1 MIDKQKINSLISLV
15 DDQDDDVFDLVQGQI
30 IDLGKD
36 VLPLLKKAYDETESN
51 LMSLRLKKLISQL
64 NLIKARE
71 EILYWKN
78 NNSRNLYEGLSIIA
92 RYQYPNLDIEKITK
106 TIKIIRQELWLE
118 VNDNMTAM
126 EKVRIFNHL
135 FFDIHMFHGDS
146 KDFFAPENFFIN
158 DAILRKKGSPLIL
171 STIYSIVAQSVNI
184 PIYGVNMPNHF
195 IVAYTDR
202 LYSQPLS
209 DIEINNVLFFI
220 NPFNRGEIY
229 SLKEMRQFLSSMKVS
244 PHNSYL
250 LPCSNITIIKRNLKN
265 LINAYKN
272 LGKKEKVGEFE
283 VLLNELIKTN

>member
-1 MIDKQKINSLISLV
+1 MIDKQKIKSLISLV

>member
-1 MIDKQKINSLISLV
+1 MIDKQKIKSLISLV

-30 IDLGKD
+30 INLGKD
-36 VLPLLKKAYDETESN
+36 VLPLLKKAYDETESD
-51 LMSLRLKKLISQL
+51 LMSSRLNKLISQL

-118 VNDNMTAM
+118 INDNMTAM

-158 DAILRKKGSPLIL
+158 DVILRKKGSPLIL
-171 STIYSIVAQSVNI
+171 SAVYSIIAQSVNI

-209 DIEINNVLFFI
+209 DIEINNILFFI
-220 NPFNRGEIY
+220 NPFNHGEIY

-250 LPCSNITIIKRNLKN
+250 LPCSNITIIKRNIKN

-272 LGKKEKVGEFE
+272 LGKKEKVEEFE
-283 VLLNELIKTN
+283 TLLNELIKTN

>member
-1 MIDKQKINSLISLV
+1 MIDKQKIKSLISLV

-30 IDLGKD
+30 INLGKD
-36 VLPLLKKAYDETESN
+36 VLPLLKKAYDETESD
-51 LMSLRLKKLISQL
+51 LMSSRLNKLISQL

-71 EILYWKN
+71 EILYWRN

-118 VNDNMTAM
+118 INDNMTAM

-158 DAILRKKGSPLIL
+158 DVILRKKGSPLIL
-171 STIYSIVAQSVNI
+171 SAVYSIIAQSVNI

-209 DIEINNVLFFI
+209 DIEINNILFFI
-220 NPFNRGEIY
+220 NPFNHGEIY

-250 LPCSNITIIKRNLKN
+250 LPCSNITIIKRNIKN

-272 LGKKEKVGEFE
+272 LGKKEKVEEFE
-283 VLLNELIKTN
+283 TLLNELIKTN

>member
-1 MIDKQKINSLISLV
+1 MIDKQKIKSLISLV

-171 STIYSIVAQSVNI
+171 STVYSIVAQSVNI

>member
-171 STIYSIVAQSVNI
+171 STVYSIVAQSVNI